1 MAVRSVLSA
10 ACAATMTLTMIAAAE
25 AQSRSKS
32 RDLGPGVV
40 TACSIYGNGCQSAP
54 IRRAAHDYEFR
65 MPGGTWISCR
75 QNCKDAL
82 REEVIDF
89 WETQRERAGSFID

>member
-1 MAVRSVLSA
+1 MALKRVLSA
-10 ACAATMTLTMIAAAE
+10 ACAATVMLMVIAAAE

-32 RDLGPGVV
+32 RDSQLTMV
-40 TACSIYGNGCQSAP
+40 TACSIYGNGCHSAP

-75 QNCKDAL
+75 QNCKDTL